1 MTISSRRLKQII
13 ARRKLARPKRQIR
26 HLQNLGYQLDAI
38 TEDFPTT
45 ETPYEREPFIYDPYP
60 EIYDIPPTD
69 EEYLNR
75 NRQIK
80 FGTITEYPIDN
91 KPYTHPSGSN
101 FPPSAYP
108 DWNRHAP
115 ILLDFF
121 NFLDTTTDGVQK
133 GEIIA
138 EYWNGHFRAPPV
150 EAIIQEQLAARARI
164 DRRIVPVPPVP
175 AARDNEEDNT
185 IPNDITVN
193 NNDNHPY
200 DEYSTSTSTSSSD
213 SSTPSKR
220 QKRFNSYVP
229 GPCVPCTFNS
239 SVIPGR
245 LLDTGIF
252 GTTYLTHLDTS
263 GRQFTLLPDT
273 DYHFNDVTISLR
285 ENRTGLNIV
294 AVCPEVIDVATVPDT
309 IQVPT
314 NNTTDSLPETPRYTF
329 RPINR
334 TTSYETDGDSDTT
347 PPPFYKDPDYTP
359 SDEESEDEEPVETGT
374 NNSGPSNNT
383 NESSDSES
391 TANSTKKAVAHLSL
405 PDAIDLTASDTD
417 DDSAGD
423 IILLHVKTSTEHI

>member
-26 HLQNLGYQLDAI
+26 HLQNLGYQLDALK
-38 TEDFPTT
+38 EDFPTT

-60 EIYDIPPTD
+60 EIYDVPPTD
-69 EEYLNR
+69 EDDLNR

-91 KPYTHPSGSN
+91 KPYTHPSGST

-164 DRRIVPVPPVP
+164 DRRIVPVPPLP
-175 AARDNEEDNT
+175 AAGDIEEDT
-185 IPNDITVN
+185 TVPNDITIA
-193 NNDNHPY
+193 NNDNHPS
-200 DEYSTSTSTSSSD
+200 DEDSTSIGTSSSDD

-220 QKRFNSYVP
+220 QKRFDFYVP

-239 SVIPGR
+239 RVIPGR
-245 LLDTGIF
+245 LLNTGIF

-263 GRQFTLLPDT
+263 GHQFTLLPDT
-273 DYHFNDVTISLR
+273 DYHFNDVTISLN
-285 ENRTGLNIV
+285 EARTGLDIV
-294 AVCPEVIDVATVPDT
+294 AVCPEVVDVTTVPEHT
-309 IQVPT
+309 RFNLRNT
-314 NNTTDSLPETPRYTF
+314 NLAPSTNESSDDDSELTTESSF
-329 RPINR
+329 N
-334 TTSYETDGDSDTT
+334 
-347 PPPFYKDPDYTP
+347 DPDYTL
-359 SDEESEDEEPVETGT
+359 SDKEPEDEELAIDT
-374 NNSGPSNNT
+374 NNSTASTTT

-391 TANSTKKAVAHLSL
+391 TEASTKKALAHLSL